1 MRRGI
6 DMNWQEI
13 AEKQALII
21 EELTELSTEIIF
33 QLSQYKN
40 IEQEEERL
48 KGINKDN
55 SEEVRQCSR
64 S

>member
-1 MRRGI
+1 
-6 DMNWQEI
+6 MNWQEI

-21 EELTELSTEIIF
+21 EELTELSAEIIF

-48 KGINKDN
+48 KELNTN
-55 SEEVRQCSR
+55 SEEVS
-64 S
+64 

>member
-1 MRRGI
+1 
-6 DMNWQEI
+6 MNWQEI

-48 KGINKDN
+48 KELNTN
-55 SEEVRQCSR
+55 SEEVS
-64 S
+64 